1 VFVADTLAAWLIG
14 LLADA
19 GRKKLTT
26 FVLGSEQER
35 ALQSAATRAAQ
46 FTAVELRPG
55 DDDRAS
61 QLALV
66 INQVFGGAAPDVPLA
81 GDATVLEVLR
91 AGIAGRIAVLDDAS
105 LTGTGLSSADLLAV
119 PAMVVAAKLT
129 GHLLREIMVRGSQ
142 GGALFPLAV
151 QLGQDVTH
159 LQGQRI
165 EGMLAQLLDEV
176 RATPAPA
183 GIATQSVG
191 WPLVE
196 VRDPFALEVHHPV
209 EPDVPESGL
218 PVLPV
223 YVPREHDTAL
233 AEVVMAATA
242 GASGIAVLVG
252 GSSTGKTRA
261 CWQALELLRGLEPG
275 WRLWHPIDP
284 SRPAAALAQLPDIGP
299 RTVVWLNEAQYYLGP
314 ADGTGERVAAGLRDL
329 LRERARGPVL
339 LLATLWPR
347 FWDALT
353 DRPPGDADPHAHARE
368 LLTGHNIQVPSAFT
382 PAQLRELQQARDPR
396 LTQAAAKSRDGQ
408 VIQYLA
414 GARELLDRYRTAS
427 STAQALIH
435 TAMDA
440 RRLGMRPALPR
451 AFLEAAATGYL
462 SDGDWDLLDEDW
474 LGQALG
480 STAKPAKGLRGPL
493 TPIRSRPAPGALA
506 STGNGSAWQLAD
518 YLDQHGRRTR
528 REEIPPASFWA
539 AATSCADPA
548 DLSILGKAAYGRGLY
563 RDAARLYKQAS
574 AYGDPVAGA
583 RLIDLLHALHPDDRR
598 PANWAATNASPD
610 DPGGLG
616 ELLDA
621 LRQVGATGQVA
632 TILHRD
638 PATHV
643 SLDDPSGLARLLD
656 ALRQAGAT
664 GQAATLA
671 RRASAAH
678 VSLDDPHGLARRFR
692 ALPEAEAHALA
703 RRAAAHVSL
712 DDPGAVVRLLYQLPA
727 AEAAALARRAA
738 AHVSL
743 DNSFAVAELL
753 IRLEWA
759 GAQEQAAALLDRD
772 PAAHVSLDDPGG
784 LARLLDALRETGA
797 IGQVAA
803 LLDRD
808 PAARVSLDDPEFVS
822 GLLDALR
829 RAGAASQ
836 ITTLATRA
844 AAHASLD
851 HPKGVAWLLRA
862 LRQARAQAQA
872 ARLIQRLPAA
882 GMFQLF
888 CEQEGHEKQFR
899 FGREPD
905 GRPAAPWAWTDLG

>member
-14 LLADA
+14 LLAEA
-19 GRKKLTT
+19 GRKKLTA
-26 FVLGSEQER
+26 FVLGSQQER
-35 ALQSAATRAAQ
+35 ALQSVATRAVQ
-46 FTAVELRPG
+46 LTAVDLRPG
-55 DDDRAS
+55 DDDPTG
-61 QLALV
+61 QLAMV
-66 INQVFGGAAPDVPLA
+66 INQVFDGPVSGVPLA
-81 GDATVLEVLR
+81 GEATVLEALQ
-91 AGIAGRIAVLDDAS
+91 AGIAGQMAVLDDAS
-105 LTGTGLSSADLLAV
+105 LTGTGQSSADLLAV

-165 EGMLAQLLDEV
+165 EGMVAQLLDEV
-176 RATPAPA
+176 RAAPAPA
-183 GIATQSVG
+183 GIATGPVG
-191 WPLVE
+191 WPLAE
-196 VRDPFALEVHHPV
+196 IRDPFALEVHHPV
-209 EPDVPESGL
+209 EPDVPQPGL

-233 AEVVMAATA
+233 AEVVIAAAA

-261 CWQALELLRGLEPG
+261 CWQALEPLRGLEPG

-329 LRERARGPVL
+329 LRKQDRRPVL
-339 LLATLWPR
+339 MLATLWPR

-368 LLTGHNIQVPSAFT
+368 LLTGHNIQVPSVFT
-382 PAQLRELQQARDPR
+382 PTQLRELQHATDLR

-427 STAQALIH
+427 PAAQALIH

-451 AFLEAAATGYL
+451 AFLEAAASGYL
-462 SDGDWDLLDEDW
+462 SDADWDLLDDDW

-493 TPIRSRPAPGALA
+493 TPIRPRPAPGAPA
-506 STGNGSAWQLAD
+506 STGSGSAWQLAD
-518 YLDQHGRRTR
+518 YLDEHGRRTR

-548 DLSILGKAAYGRGLY
+548 DLGILGKAARDRGLY
-563 RDAARLYKQAS
+563 REAARLHKQAS
-574 AYGDPVAGA
+574 AHGDARAAA
-583 RLIDLLHALHPDDRR
+583 RLIDLLHTVHPGDRR
-598 PANWAATNASPD
+598 PADWAATSASLD
-610 DPGGLG
+610 DPGGLV
-616 ELLDA
+616 ELLEA
-621 LRQVGATGQVA
+621 LSKAGATDQVA
-632 TILHRD
+632 ALLDRD

-643 SLDDPSGLARLLD
+643 SLNAPEDVAWLLEE
-656 ALRQAGAT
+656 LSHAGAT
-664 GQAATLA
+664 DQVAALDRRAAGHINPDDPYGVGRLLEELPEAEAATLA
-671 RRASAAH
+671 LH
-678 VSLDDPHGLARRFR
+678 VSLDDLGAVARLLHV
-692 ALPEAEAHALA
+692 LPEREAATLA

-712 DDPGAVVRLLYQLPA
+712 DDPGAV
-727 AEAAALARRAA
+727 
-738 AHVSL
+738 
-743 DNSFAVAELL
+743 AELL
-753 IRLEWA
+753 IRLERA
-759 GAQEQAAALLDRD
+759 HAQEQAAALLDRDPAARVSLDSPHGVGRLLEELRRARATGQVAALLDRDPAAHVSLDSPHGLGRLLDVLRKAGATGQVAALLDRD
-772 PAAHVSLDDPGG
+772 PAAHVSLDDPEGVDW
-784 LARLLDALRETGA
+784 LLDALSE
-797 IGQVAA
+797 
-803 LLDRD
+803 
-808 PAARVSLDDPEFVS
+808 
-822 GLLDALR
+822 
-829 RAGAASQ
+829 AG
-836 ITTLATRA
+836 
-844 AAHASLD
+844 
-851 HPKGVAWLLRA
+851 
-862 LRQARAQAQA
+862 ARAQAA
-872 ARLIQRLPAA
+872 KLVERLPAA

-899 FGREPD
+899 FGREHD